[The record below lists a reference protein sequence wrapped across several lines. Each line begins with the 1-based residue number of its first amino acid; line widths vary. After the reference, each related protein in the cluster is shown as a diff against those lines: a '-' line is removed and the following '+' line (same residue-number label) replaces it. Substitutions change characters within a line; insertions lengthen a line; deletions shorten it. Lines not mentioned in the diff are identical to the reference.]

1 LRGVL
6 FKWVHGK
13 AGEFLKLES
22 KNIAILNLVKYV
34 CKGER
39 PFALTIFAPQQTENC
54 HNSLKLSRH
63 QNIFFPSFKATVRIE
78 PMSIRVGA
86 GNFKMERAN
95 LAIATLALIPA
106 VRLIE

>member
-22 KNIAILNLVKYV
+22 KN
-34 CKGER
+34 
-39 PFALTIFAPQQTENC
+39 
-54 HNSLKLSRH
+54 NSLKFSRH

-86 GNFKMERAN
+86 GNFKMERAD